1 MHEKEGNGHFIKRQ
15 RQKDIDDEM
24 EQERR
29 EALYENKSGK
39 AYMEES
45 ETGTADDRNEE
56 TLSEEEF
63 E

>member
-1 MHEKEGNGHFIKRQ
+1 
-15 RQKDIDDEM
+15 M

-29 EALYENKSGK
+29 EVMYEDKSRK

-45 ETGTADDRNEE
+45 ETGIVDDRNEE